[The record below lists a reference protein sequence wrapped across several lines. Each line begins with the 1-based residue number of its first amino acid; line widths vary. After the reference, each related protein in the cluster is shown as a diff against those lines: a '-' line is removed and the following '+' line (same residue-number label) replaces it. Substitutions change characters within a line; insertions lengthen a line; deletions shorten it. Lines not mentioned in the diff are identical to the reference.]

1 MVSVYEY
8 IDKTQLPKEYLP
20 DNYTGEYAGTIQE
33 ITGMSICMVVSP
45 VLSKYTLL
53 QFRLNKL
60 TMYITVS
67 KCYFFIGKLCRSV
80 DDYLSGSKLAF
91 HTRDKSISIRKLRL
105 D

>member
-45 VLSKYTLL
+45 VLSKYT
-53 QFRLNKL
+53 
-60 TMYITVS
+60 
-67 KCYFFIGKLCRSV
+67 
-80 DDYLSGSKLAF
+80 
-91 HTRDKSISIRKLRL
+91 
-105 D
+105 